1 MLVTYKCISYTV
13 IDMQVNV
20 IIELETLLSPQKRL
34 KAAYMVYTVH
44 LTLHKT
50 TINKT
55 SEYQEMYICLHYQ
68 MQRPMIRTK
77 TIYHVFGIILYS
89 TCQMYEYSNVS
100 FISMWTIYHLYIVF
114 TFEHLIIINRITQKI
129 KPKSLY
135 YLLRKDQL
143 IFLSR
148 RSLVNVV
155 A

>member
-55 SEYQEMYICLHYQ
+55 SEY
-68 MQRPMIRTK
+68 
-77 TIYHVFGIILYS
+77 
-89 TCQMYEYSNVS
+89 
-100 FISMWTIYHLYIVF
+100 
-114 TFEHLIIINRITQKI
+114 
-129 KPKSLY
+129 
-135 YLLRKDQL
+135 
-143 IFLSR
+143 
-148 RSLVNVV
+148 
-155 A
+155 